1 MKDKKKILGALLRKW
16 RKKAGISHYAIVKAE
31 GGSLRID
38 TLKRIEKGEEVTTSK
53 LLQYLH
59 YAHEKG
65 YDVLSDVWYYKSY
78 QDSSCE
84 ENIDISDDNDGLE
97 NPSISIEN
105 NKTNNIVLEDRNPTS
120 DGINNMSSNDVP
132 TTPEEK
138 ETVFDQEEL
147 PPPEDEE
154 YDYAEISFYQK
165 EVMNEADQIAFIK
178 HKRCPVCGNSLKE
191 RQGRNG
197 PFIGCSSYPKCT
209 YTANGNFIHYSI
221 TESNKK
227 GVTPKH
233 E

>member
-78 QDSSCE
+78 QDSSYE

-97 NPSISIEN
+97 NSLPSIEN
-105 NKTNNIVLEDRNPTS
+105 DNTNNVALDERNTSSDR
-120 DGINNMSSNDVP
+120 INDMPSNDVP

-147 PPPEDEE
+147 APP
-154 YDYAEISFYQK
+154 
-165 EVMNEADQIAFIK
+165 
-178 HKRCPVCGNSLKE
+178 R
-191 RQGRNG
+191 GRR
-197 PFIGCSSYPKCT
+197 I
-209 YTANGNFIHYSI
+209 
-221 TESNKK
+221 
-227 GVTPKH
+227 
-233 E
+233 

>member
-78 QDSSCE
+78 QDSSSE
-84 ENIDISDDNDGLE
+84 ENLDITDDNDELE
-97 NPSISIEN
+97 NSLPSIGN
-105 NKTNNIVLEDRNPTS
+105 DRTNNVVPDDRNFTS
-120 DGINNMSSNDVP
+120 DRANNMASNDGS
-132 TTPEEK
+132 TNTEEK
-138 ETVFDQEEL
+138 ETVFEQEEPA
-147 PPPEDEE
+147 PPVDEE

-165 EVMNEADQIAFIK
+165 EVMNEVDQIAFIK
-178 HKRCPVCGNSLKE
+178 HKRCPVCGSALRE

-209 YTANGNFIHYSI
+209 YTANGNFTHYSI
-221 TESNKK
+221 TENNKK
-227 GVTPKH
+227 GVIPKH